1 VVEGVN
7 VLEAALDGD
16 ADIEALFA
24 APEAESECPA
34 LLDRAA
40 RRGILVH
47 RLGPGVLE
55 RVAGTVTPQPVLAV
69 ARRRPPALADVAAGQ
84 GAEPRLLV
92 VGVDV
97 RDPGNGGTLIRSA
110 EAAGAHGVEVG
121 GKPGGLEGGA
131 LAREWDA
138 WARRWED
145 DLDSVSQRCRLDSS
159 GDAAARALS
168 DALDGIEELR
178 RLLSR
183 SGADAAEEA
192 RKVKEA
198 LAQARR
204 ELKGR

>member
-1 VVEGVN
+1 MERLYAQISARAVQ
-7 VLEAALDGD
+7 
-16 ADIEALFA
+16 
-24 APEAESECPA
+24 PA
-34 LLDRAA
+34 
-40 RRGILVH
+40 
-47 RLGPGVLE
+47 
-55 RVAGTVTPQPVLAV
+55 
-69 ARRRPPALADVAAGQ
+69 
-84 GAEPRLLV
+84 
-92 VGVDV
+92 
-97 RDPGNGGTLIRSA
+97 
-110 EAAGAHGVEVG
+110 
-121 GKPGGLEGGA
+121 PGGLEGGA